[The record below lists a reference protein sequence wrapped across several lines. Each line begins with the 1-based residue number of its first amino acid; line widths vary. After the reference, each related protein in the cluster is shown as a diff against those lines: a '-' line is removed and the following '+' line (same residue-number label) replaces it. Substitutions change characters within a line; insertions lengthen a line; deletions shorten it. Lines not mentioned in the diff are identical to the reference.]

1 MMPPVSIY
9 DESSIFVV
17 VRQMTF
23 VLIFVLFWWDLKRGM
38 FLAEKACYLS
48 YIIIRVGLILEEN
61 NPLRHG
67 EKLLRNLRVLVTPW

>member
-38 FLAEKACYLS
+38 FLAEKAYHLS
-48 YIIIRVGLILEEN
+48 YIIIWVGLILEEILN
-61 NPLRHG
+61 HQGHEGAQGKTL
-67 EKLLRNLRVLVTPW
+67 